1 MHANGAGENR
11 CGRGGTCRR
20 DARARGRQGR
30 GSGHKTRDGAD
41 QAPSSRES
49 SALTTRLTSAR
60 RGTRLFTA
68 APRGAKA
75 MTAEIPGLTG
85 DQISALETLA
95 GFPNGCA
102 EAEIKAKG
110 FRIGLLGAL
119 IRLGYAKATPGIV
132 EVAGR
137 SVGIVRL
144 EITEK

>member
-1 MHANGAGENR
+1 
-11 CGRGGTCRR
+11 
-20 DARARGRQGR
+20 
-30 GSGHKTRDGAD
+30 
-41 QAPSSRES
+41 
-49 SALTTRLTSAR
+49 
-60 RGTRLFTA
+60 
-68 APRGAKA
+68 

-144 EITEK
+144 AITEKGRSMIVR